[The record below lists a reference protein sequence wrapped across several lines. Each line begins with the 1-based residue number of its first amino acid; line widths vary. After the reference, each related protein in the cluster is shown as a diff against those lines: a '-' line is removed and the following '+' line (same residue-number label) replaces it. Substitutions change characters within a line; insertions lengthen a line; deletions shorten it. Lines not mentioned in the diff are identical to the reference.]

1 MSLSKKSKILILDLI
16 NENNPQF
23 EEKLSFDVVEFAD
36 PAVHAED
43 DRNTS
48 VVVGSLEDSPYA
60 GDATVMY
67 DRLDLQKLF
76 TDAGYPVVEIKA
88 VGLATSLELLPY
100 LNETFALALD
110 EDDIV
115 SEALPAGDV
124 YPKAYTLK
132 VKPTSF
138 AWLNELAISL
148 IDGKP
153 QLSDIIVKTVLDGLK
168 YPTGDVSDLIRP
180 VIKFNVPAAAIFA
193 EADDAAVLLGGGVN
207 AHFISANNA
216 ELEID
221 LRVDFNN
228 EAVVPV
234 DGPIPTAT
242 VDDTESGNGWA
253 VFAMTG
259 LLDVEKAAEVI
270 SLYRVTLSLESV
282 ATSTTKRL
290 QLVETAGVLAWHFV
304 EVDGTVG
311 IKYINAIER
320 LDGRVT
326 MQLLDPVTIFGDG
339 PDSIYGLVHLRLEAR
354 RLDSI
359 APRLLAQIDL
369 TATGPVDEGQ

>member
-1 MSLSKKSKILILDLI
+1 MSLSKKSQVLILDLI
-16 NENNPQF
+16 NNSNPQF
-23 EEKLSFDVVEFAD
+23 TEKLTFDVVEFAD
-36 PAVHAED
+36 PTVHAED
-43 DRNTS
+43 ERNTS

-60 GDATVMY
+60 GDATVVY

-76 TDAGYPVVEIKA
+76 TDAGYPVVEIKG
-88 VGLATSLELLPY
+88 VGLATSLDLLPY
-100 LNETFALALD
+100 LNDTFSLALD

-138 AWLNELAISL
+138 AWLNELSISL

-153 QLSDIIVKTVLDGLK
+153 QLSDIIVVTVLDGLK

-180 VIKFNVPAAAIFA
+180 VVKFNVPAAAIFA
-193 EADDAAVLLGGGVN
+193 EEGDTAVLLGGGAN
-207 AHFISANNA
+207 TNFISANNA

-221 LRVDFNN
+221 LRVEFNN
-228 EAVVPV
+228 APVVPV

-242 VDDTESGNGWA
+242 LDDSESGNGWA
-253 VFAMTG
+253 VTALSG
-259 LLDVEKAAEVI
+259 LLDIDKGAEVI
-270 SLYRVTLSLESV
+270 DLYRISLSLEST

-304 EVDGTVG
+304 EADGSVG
-311 IKYINAIER
+311 VKYIDAITH

-326 MQLLDPVTIFGDG
+326 MQRLDPVTIFGDG
-339 PDSIYGLVHLRLEAR
+339 PDSLYGLVHLRLEAR

-369 TATGPVDEGQ
+369 TATGPADEGQ